1 MSDRI
6 AFDFPRN
13 RAQMERIEEATLAPY
28 AVHAGRSR
36 GREVP
41 EQPAAMRTEFQRD
54 RDRILHCAAFRRLEY
69 KTQVFVTHEGDYFR
83 TRLTHT
89 LEVAQ
94 IARSIART
102 LGLNSDLIEAVA
114 LAHDLGHT
122 PFGHTGESVLNEL
135 LAGEGG
141 FEHNAQS
148 LRVVEVLEER
158 FHDRPGLNLTWEV
171 RAGIAHH
178 SKAVGTPAVRKYLDG
193 CQPSIEAQV
202 ADMADEIAYNHHDLD
217 DALGMGLLPV
227 DALREVDWLW
237 EIWQHESARLPDDS
251 QPKHRRYRFLGALI
265 ELMIDDAIAAT
276 AAALDQNGIDSPE
289 AAMNFPGRLATFSP
303 DMRRRQ
309 DALREFLLARVYH
322 HPKTLQMQYKAG
334 SFFRKLFELYR
345 GHPELLPC
353 ECQSRIGR
361 WGLTRVL
368 TDYLSG
374 MTDRMCFE
382 QYKEHFESQ

>member
-1 MSDRI
+1 MPQPAPYPI
-6 AFDFPRN
+6 PRT
-13 RAQMERIEEATLAPY
+13 REQLDQIEDATLAPY
-28 AVHAGRSR
+28 ACRAARSR

-41 EQPAAMRTEFQRD
+41 EEPASDRTEFQRD

-102 LGLNSDLIEAVA
+102 LGLNSDLIEAIS

-122 PFGHTGESVLNEL
+122 PFGHTGEAVLNEL

-171 RAGIAHH
+171 RAGIAQH
-178 SKAVGTPAVRKYLDG
+178 SKATATPAVRRYHNG
-193 CQPSIEAQV
+193 NQPSIEAQV
-202 ADMADEIAYNHHDLD
+202 ADLADEIAYNHHDLD

-227 DALREVDWLW
+227 EALREVDWLW
-237 EIWQHESARLPDDS
+237 EIWRRESERLPENS
-251 QPKHRRYRFLGALI
+251 EPKHHRYRFLGALI
-265 ELMIDDAIAAT
+265 EEMIHDVTEETNQQLINN
-276 AAALDQNGIDSPE
+276 QIESPE
-289 AAMNFPGRLATFSP
+289 AALAWPTRLAGFTP
-303 DMRRRQ
+303 KMRDRQ
-309 DALREFLLARVYH
+309 DGLREFLLSRVYH
-322 HPKTLQMQYKAG
+322 HPKTLQMQFKAG
-334 SFFRKLFELYR
+334 EFFRKLFGLYE
-345 GHPELLPC
+345 GHPELLPIP
-353 ECQSRIGR
+353 CQGMIEPM
-361 WGLTRVL
+361 GLKRVL

-374 MTDRMCFE
+374 MTDRMCME
-382 QYKEHFESQ
+382 QYKEHFEC

>member
-1 MSDRI
+1 MRGPNHES
-6 AFDFPRN
+6 FPRT
-13 RAQMERIEEATLAPY
+13 RAQLEEIEDFTLAPY
-28 AVHAGRSR
+28 AIRAGRSH
-36 GREVP
+36 GRDVE

-102 LGLNSDLIEAVA
+102 LGLNSDLIEAIS

-158 FHDRPGLNLTWEV
+158 FCDRPGLNLTWEV
-171 RAGIAHH
+171 REGIARH
-178 SKAVGTPAVRKYLDG
+178 SKSNTPAVTRYVNG
-193 CQPSIEAQV
+193 NQPSLEAQV
-202 ADMADEIAYNHHDLD
+202 ADLADEIAYNHHDLD

-227 DALREVDWLW
+227 DALRDVGWLW
-237 EIWQHESARLPDDS
+237 EIWRTEAERFPDS
-251 QPKHRRYRFLGALI
+251 SPRHRQNRFLGALI
-265 ELMIDDAIAAT
+265 ETMIDDTIEAT
-276 AAALDQNGIDSPE
+276 ADELNRNGIDSPE
-289 AAMNFPGRLATFSP
+289 AVLAFPRRLAVFSP
-303 DMRRRQ
+303 AVRVHQ
-309 DALREFLLARVYH
+309 DGLRKFLLERVYH
-322 HPKTLQMQYKAG
+322 HPRTLKMQYKAAG
-334 SFFRKLFELYR
+334 FFKKLFELYR
-345 GHPELLPC
+345 EQPDLLPV
-353 ECQSRIGR
+353 ECQAMIGK
-361 WGLTRVL
+361 WGLMRVL

-374 MTDRMCFE
+374 MTDRMCME
-382 QYKEHFESQ
+382 QYKEHFES